1 MSNIPMSPV
10 DKKLFP
16 YLLSLGIVILISCM
30 GLLIHQHLEPVNL
43 VMLYLLGV
51 VISASLWGRGPAI
64 MTSLVGVLVF
74 DILFVPPRFNIT
86 VYDTQYI
93 LTFAGLFIVGIMIS
107 ELASKLR
114 QRAIEAN
121 TREEQTSVLYK
132 LSRDLLGTLNLDD
145 VLKIIQEHFEK
156 IAPCDLEVLLQISND
171 LKLWRNGEWAYEE
184 QLDRLV
190 DLEINEGAF
199 SGSPKST
206 HVSSGNFHRV
216 FLKMGNRTMGVL
228 YYRIK
233 DSHEEVSSESIVLME
248 AMAHQSAIAIERIR
262 LLEEN
267 RKMDLMR
274 EKEKLHTA
282 LLNSITHDL
291 RTPLVSITG
300 SLSSLMEDGDHM
312 EQATARELIETAYEE
327 SIRLNTIVGALLDMT
342 RIEAGALSL
351 NRHPSDIGDL
361 ISISLNQVRARLG
374 NRPITLDIPP
384 DLPDVSLDMPL
395 MVKAIVYVLDNAIK
409 YSASDAPIIISARK
423 ADAGVIVSIRDKGIG
438 IPAAEMNQIFQKF
451 FRGSKT
457 QREPGV
463 GLGLSI
469 CKGIVEAHKG
479 IIRIESA
486 VDQGT
491 SVMITLPEM
500 A

>member
-1 MSNIPMSPV
+1 MSPV
-10 DKKLFP
+10 YKKLFP
-16 YLLSLGIVILISCM
+16 YLLSLGIVLLISCV

-43 VMLYLLGV
+43 VMLFLLGV

-74 DILFVPPRFNIT
+74 DILFVPPRFKMT
-86 VYDTQYI
+86 VDDTQYI
-93 LTFAGLFIVGIMIS
+93 LTFIGLFVVGIMIS

-114 QRAIEAN
+114 QRAIESG
-121 TREEQTSVLYK
+121 TREAQTSVLYK
-132 LSRDLLGTLNLDD
+132 LSRDLLGTLNLTD
-145 VLKIIQEHFEK
+145 VLKIIQDHFEK
-156 IAPCDLEVLLQISND
+156 IAPCDLEVFIQISND
-171 LKLWRNGEWAYEE
+171 LKLWKNGEWVYAER
-184 QLDRLV
+184 LDKLV
-190 DLEINEGAF
+190 DLETNEEAL
-199 SGSPKST
+199 SRCRKAAP
-206 HVSSGNFHRV
+206 VSSDNFHRV

-233 DSHEEVSSESIVLME
+233 DPHGEESSESKVLLE
-248 AMAHQSAIAIERIR
+248 SMAHQSAIAIERIR

-267 RKMDLMR
+267 RNMDLMR
-274 EKEKLHTA
+274 EKEKLHTT

-312 EQATARELIETAYEE
+312 EKATARELIETAFEE

-342 RIEAGALSL
+342 RIETGALSL
-351 NRHPSDIGDL
+351 NCHPCDVHDV
-361 ISISLNQVRARLG
+361 ISISLNQLGERLG
-374 NRPITLDIPP
+374 SRQIILDIPAE
-384 DLPDVSLDMPL
+384 LPDVLLDMPL

-409 YSASDAPIIISARK
+409 YAKPDAPINISACK
-423 ADAGVIVSIRDKGIG
+423 TEAGVAISIRDKGIG
-438 IPAAEMNQIFQKF
+438 IPATEMNQIFKKF
-451 FRGSKT
+451 FRGIKA
-457 QREPGV
+457 QREPGL

-479 IIRIESA
+479 MIQIESA

-500 A
+500 G